1 MKETSNGSLII
12 TYLAIFRINLR
23 VSSEKSG
30 MEQMLIKTK
39 SKKKK
44 KKKEQKAQ
52 LLSLLDTPT
61 N

>member
-12 TYLAIFRINLR
+12 MYLAIFRINLR

-39 SKKKK
+39 RKKKK
-44 KKKEQKAQ
+44 KRTKSSTSK
-52 LLSLLDTPT
+52 LT
-61 N
+61 

>member
-12 TYLAIFRINLR
+12 MYLAIFRINLR

-30 MEQMLIKTK
+30 MEQMLIKIK
-39 SKKKK
+39 SK

>member
-12 TYLAIFRINLR
+12 MYLAIFRINLR

-44 KKKEQKAQ
+44 KEQKAQ

>member
-12 TYLAIFRINLR
+12 MYLAIFRI
-23 VSSEKSG
+23 EKTG
-30 MEQMLIKTK
+30 KKQKIIKK
-39 SKKKK
+39 KKKK

>member
-12 TYLAIFRINLR
+12 MYLAIFRINLR

-30 MEQMLIKTK
+30 VEQILIKTK
-39 SKKKK
+39 SKK

-52 LLSLLDTPT
+52 LLSLLDTTT

>member
-12 TYLAIFRINLR
+12 MYLAIFRINLR

-44 KKKEQKAQ
+44 KKRTKSSTSK
-52 LLSLLDTPT
+52 LT
-61 N
+61 

>member
-12 TYLAIFRINLR
+12 MYLAIFRINLR

-44 KKKEQKAQ
+44 RTKSSTSK
-52 LLSLLDTPT
+52 LT
-61 N
+61 

>member
-12 TYLAIFRINLR
+12 MYLAIFRINLR

-39 SKKKK
+39 SKEKKK
-44 KKKEQKAQ
+44 RTKSSTSK
-52 LLSLLDTPT
+52 LT
-61 N
+61 